1 MTSNSSKEKTLIQ
14 AVKEEFKTIKPQLP
28 NGWPLKLI
36 DKFYKG
42 LNGSEAVRKY
52 IRIINI
58 RDGNIAPTHD
68 ELKYIMKLVKEH
80 KVIVSKE

>member
-1 MTSNSSKEKTLIQ
+1 MSTTSSKEKSLIQ
-14 AVKEEFKTIKPQLP
+14 AVKQEFKAVKPLLP

-36 DKFYKG
+36 DKFYTS

-58 RDGNIAPTHD
+58 RDGNTAPTQD
-68 ELKYIMKLVKEH
+68 ELRNIMKLVKEH
-80 KVIVSKE
+80 KRTISKE